1 MILASVISF
10 SCGSQDVINTNPLR
24 KLTHIK
30 CELWSDIQGII
41 YLWSLQR
48 KSLWKLLLIAATL
61 QAQWAI
67 TPCCTDLLLPSGQM
81 ERQIAGK
88 RGTTSGYVGLHV
100 LWGVVDSEARWKH
113 QLDLSWAA
121 QLSAEGNLTE
131 LITRRHLHSSPTL
144 ISHFHFLSLSLSL
157 LHISISLNLPSRLQ
171 FLKLSRCNVRELF
184 TCLLQSWGRLGK
196 DCHVGNRLFRLP
208 QHTAFICQVQ
218 YYLWCFDFS
227 LCRVLANID
236 IDIPDCASASPWAKH
251 NMNCNEL

>member
-81 ERQIAGK
+81 ERQIVGK

-131 LITRRHLHSSPTL
+131 LISRRHLHSSPTL
-144 ISHFHFLSLSLSL
+144 ISHFHFLSLSLSSAYQY
-157 LHISISLNLPSRLQ
+157 IVKPSISPSILKIVTLQ
-171 FLKLSRCNVRELF
+171 CKRAVYMPPAELGQTRE
-184 TCLLQSWGRLGK
+184 
-196 DCHVGNRLFRLP
+196 RLP
-208 QHTAFICQVQ
+208 CGEQVIQ
-218 YYLWCFDFS
+218 VTTTHSFHLSGPVLPVMFWFFS
-227 LCRVLANID
+227 LQG
-236 IDIPDCASASPWAKH
+236 AS
-251 NMNCNEL
+251 